1 MSGEG
6 FAAAEETPMSD
17 QRDRQDRDRWARL
30 RFSIVGALLAAPPAS
45 GELRGALVALSAK
58 TWRHPVSGLPVSFG
72 TSTIERWYYAAR
84 SAQLDPVAALKTR
97 QRLDCGRQRVLGQPV
112 IEALAAQYRAHPG
125 WSAQLHYDNLRA
137 ALGAEQALPSY
148 STLRRHMK
156 AQGLF
161 KQGRL
166 RARSTP
172 GMLAASE
179 RLQNREVRSFE
190 LDHVN
195 ALWHLDF
202 HYGSRKVLTRAGQWM
217 TPMALAV
224 LDDRSRLACHVQWYL
239 DETAQ
244 SLVHGFS
251 QALQRR
257 GLPRSLMTDNGAA
270 MMAQEF
276 GCGLHALSIVHQTTL
291 PYSPYQNA
299 KQESFWGRVEG
310 RLIAMLE
317 GVGELTLE
325 LLNTATC
332 AWVEHEYQRT
342 VHSEIGCTPLA
353 RYLAGPDVGRE
364 CPGSDVLR
372 SAFRLEVTRS
382 QRRSDGTASVEGQRF
397 EIASRYRHLERV
409 HLRYARWDLRSVDLI
424 DARRGIIL
432 CAIYPLDK
440 SANANGERRALESA
454 NSEPIHSTEPGMAPL
469 LKKLMAD
476 YAATG
481 LPPAYLPTDSDPES
495 PSS

>member
-1 MSGEG
+1 
-6 FAAAEETPMSD
+6 MSD
-17 QRDRQDRDRWARL
+17 PRDPQDRDRWARL
-30 RFSIVGALLAAPPAS
+30 RFSIIGPLLAAPPAA
-45 GELRGALVALSAK
+45 GELRAALIALSTK
-58 TWRHPVSGLPVSFG
+58 TWRHPSTDMPICFAI
-72 TSTIERWYYAAR
+72 STIERWYYAAR
-84 SAQLDPVAALKTR
+84 AAHQDPVAALKTR
-97 QRLDCGRQRVLGQPV
+97 VRVDSGQQRGLSSAL
-112 IEALAAQYRAHPG
+112 IETLAAQYRAHPS

-137 ALGAEQALPSY
+137 ALGAQHPIPSY
-148 STLRRHMK
+148 STLRRYMK

-161 KQGRL
+161 KRA
-166 RARSTP
+166 RARSRSTA
-172 GMLAASE
+172 GMLAATE
-179 RLQNREVRSFE
+179 PLQSREVRSFE

-202 HYGSRKVLTRAGQWM
+202 HYGSRKVLTPQGTWV

-224 LDDRSRLACHVQWYL
+224 LDDCSRLACHVQWYL

-270 MMAQEF
+270 MMAKEF
-276 GCGLHALSIVHQTTL
+276 ASGLHHLGIVHQTTL

-317 GVGELTLE
+317 GVAELTLE

-332 AWVEHEYQRT
+332 AWVEQEYQRS
-342 VHSEIGCTPLA
+342 VHSEIGSSPLK

-364 CPGSDVLR
+364 CPGSEALR
-372 SAFRLEVTRS
+372 AAFRLELTRS
-382 QRRSDGTASVEGQRF
+382 QRHSDGTLSLQGQRF
-397 EIASRYRHLERV
+397 EIPSRYRHLGRV

-424 DARRGIIL
+424 DARRGNIL
-432 CAIYPLDK
+432 CALYPLDK
-440 SANANGERRALESA
+440 SANAEGARRALELVSQDPIETSA
-454 NSEPIHSTEPGMAPL
+454 PGIAPL
-469 LKKLMAD
+469 LRKLMAD

-481 LPPAYLPTDSDPES
+481 LPPAYLPTDPDPQPRS
-495 PSS
+495 